1 MLKKKTIQVLRVCNK
16 GRTYVSRKITCGSMW
31 AWLYGWAN
39 PLLTE
44 SLQKPV
50 TNSMDIESHSCGN
63 ND

>member
-1 MLKKKTIQVLRVCNK
+1 VGYCADCPLLRKYQQRTLCLEAATILDL
-16 GRTYVSRKITCGSMW
+16 GRSDGSEQ
-31 AWLYGWAN
+31 
-39 PLLTE
+39 LLTE